1 MLCAIVSDIHSNHE
15 ALAAVLGAIEKLP
28 VDALYCLGDLVG
40 YNADPDACVQAILP
54 RANAVIRG
62 NHDKAV
68 AGLLDLDWFNNSAR
82 EAVLWTRRSANAQ
95 TLEEVRKLPPGP
107 LETEDGILLCHG
119 TPYDEDV
126 YLMDAGSIAESYRF
140 LAESHPETRFC
151 LHGHT
156 HYPQVVVRRAGRKK
170 PELLR
175 GQEETRLERGATYL
189 INPGSVGQPR
199 DGIAWASFGI
209 LDTNKLVYR
218 NLRVAYGVQ
227 ETQRKVLQAGL
238 PPELARRLAEGR

>member
-1 MLCAIVSDIHSNHE
+1 MICAIVSDIHSNHE
-15 ALAAVLGAIEKLP
+15 ALAAVLSAIEKFP
-28 VDALYCLGDLVG
+28 IDVLYCLGDLVG

-54 RANAVIRG
+54 RAKAVVRG

-68 AGLLDLDWFNNSAR
+68 AGLLNLDWFNHAAR
-82 EAVLWTRRSANAQ
+82 EAVLWTRRSATAQ
-95 TLEEVRKLPPGP
+95 TLDEVKKLPQGP
-107 LETEDGILLCHG
+107 LEMEDGILLCHG
-119 TPYDEDV
+119 TPYDEDA
-126 YLMDAGSIAESYRF
+126 YLMDTGSIAESYTF
-140 LAESHPETRFC
+140 MAETHPDARFC

-156 HYPQVVVRRAGRKK
+156 HYPQVVVRRGEKK
-170 PELLR
+170 KAEVLR
-175 GQEETRLERGATYL
+175 GQEEIRLEPGATYL

-199 DGIAWASFGI
+199 DGIERASFGI

-227 ETQRKVLQAGL
+227 ETQRKVIQAGL